1 MESRSIQA
9 LVVCVPLGV
18 LWPRSSRAQ
27 TDYPRI
33 EAGIQLTALVLNAPV
48 NGGGLGV
55 GARFGYNLTSHFGW
69 EGEVNRFPG
78 AGAFNVPNVRVTDG
92 LFGVKA
98 GPFARDTGLF
108 LKARPGFIHFP
119 RNGDMQARGLAHLNH
134 FALDVGLVG
143 ERYFPNHFYVRLDLS
158 DTLLAFGDDHI
169 TDTVTGRLTRLGTR
183 NNATF
188 AIGFGVHSERT
199 DLMTQ

>member
-1 MESRSIQA
+1 MRSHYIQA
-9 LVVCVPLGV
+9 LVVCVSLCV
-18 LWPRSSRAQ
+18 LRPASSRAQ

-33 EAGIQLTALVLNAPV
+33 ETGMQLSALVLNSPV

-55 GARFGYNLTSHFGW
+55 GARFGYNLTSHFGL

-78 AGAFNVPNVRVTDG
+78 AGTFNTPNASVTDG

-98 GPFARDTGLF
+98 GLFARDTGLF

-119 RNGDMQARGLAHLNH
+119 RNGDTQARGLAHLDH
-134 FALDVGLVG
+134 FAFDVGLVG

-158 DTLLAFGDDHI
+158 DTLLAFGDDHV
-169 TDTVTGRLTRLGTR
+169 TDTATGQLTRLGTR
-183 NNATF
+183 NNATL
-188 AIGFGVHSERT
+188 AIGFGVHF
-199 DLMTQ
+199 